1 MKSVKSECLDRLILF
16 GEQSLRYVLREYLA
30 HYHAERNHQGVGN
43 VLLFPDE
50 RETREQGPV
59 VKAERIGG
67 LLKIVAAR
75 RALSSRWLAVS
86 LRSALP
92 SSCLSRPP
100 AVR

>member
-50 RETREQGPV
+50 RAAEERGPV
-59 VKAERIGG
+59 VKAQRVGG
-67 LLKIVAAR
+67 LLSFYHRAA
-75 RALSSRWLAVS
+75 
-86 LRSALP
+86 
-92 SSCLSRPP
+92 
-100 AVR
+100 